1 MGGSG
6 EASCQCE
13 CESIRTGS
21 KKGITMSGK
30 IALVWFLGL
39 SITTLVQTACSTRAC
54 DKGDA
59 NACIALGESL
69 SGSSLPENT
78 AKAVQIFQEACEADG
93 AKACDDLLRMCIEGK
108 CTDND
113 SKVFHLFEKACE
125 RGLAPGCADLGVMYG
140 RGKGVRKDPDKAA
153 ESFNKACDGGSA
165 VGCSYLG
172 EWYSTAG
179 VRAGWNCGRP
189 AFCTFLGDAADA
201 VPKDDVKAF
210 QFYKRACEGGDQIG
224 CASVSQM
231 YAKGA
236 GVRKDAAQA
245 AAFWRRSLAGK

>member
-6 EASCQCE
+6 EGSCQCE

-30 IALVWFLGL
+30 ILWFLGL
-39 SITTLVQTACSTRAC
+39 SITTLVQTACSPRAC

-78 AKAVQIFQEACEADG
+78 AQAVQIFQEACEADG

-165 VGCSYLG
+165 VGCSYVG

-210 QFYKRACEGGDQIG
+210 QFYTSALFGTDPPVLSKSDPGTL
-224 CASVSQM
+224 S
-231 YAKGA
+231 
-236 GVRKDAAQA
+236 
-245 AAFWRRSLAGK
+245 